1 MNEGKKM
8 WKSLIVSVLIACA
21 PGLVTAAS
29 ADHSSKKTS
38 IKKKQAV
45 KKKVSKRTGLQHASL
60 SLDQVNGLAL
70 RSNSVLVYDQN
81 TGESVYQKNTNI
93 VQPIASITKLMTALV
108 VLENKLDLDEPVT
121 VDERDID
128 TLKHT
133 RSRLNVGTVI
143 RRGDLIRLALM
154 ASENRA
160 AAALARSAPG
170 GTPAFVAQMNK
181 VAATL
186 GLTQTHFADSS
197 GLSSQNVS
205 SPTDLA
211 KLVEAAYQHPLIR
224 EYSTTP
230 GLMLTMPDSGRSVVF
245 NNTNSL
251 VRSSDW
257 HIGVQKTGFIN
268 EAGQCLVM
276 QTTIN
281 DRPFIIVLLD
291 SVGKY
296 SRIADAIRIK
306 RWLEHRAVTHVAN
319 GAI

>member
-1 MNEGKKM
+1 M
-8 WKSLIVSVLIACA
+8 WKSLIVSVLLACA
-21 PGLVTAAS
+21 PGLTTAVA
-29 ADHSSKKTS
+29 AEHSHKNTH
-38 IKKKQAV
+38 KKKHSV
-45 KKKVSKRTGLQHASL
+45 KKKAVKRSGLQHTSITSEDSATSL
-60 SLDQVNGLAL
+60 FL

-81 TGESVYQKNTNI
+81 TGASVFEKNINI

-108 VLENKLDLDEPVT
+108 VLENNLDLDEPVT
-121 VDERDID
+121 ISDEDVD

-133 RSRLNVGTVI
+133 RSRLSVGTVV

-170 GTPAFVAQMNK
+170 GRTAFIAKMNRT
-181 VAATL
+181 AANL
-186 GLTQTHFADSS
+186 GLTQTHFEDSS

-205 SPTDLA
+205 SPKDLA
-211 KLVEAAYQHPLIR
+211 KLVEAAYQYALIR

-245 NNTNSL
+245 NNTNAL
-251 VRSSDW
+251 VRNSDW

-276 QTTIN
+276 QATIN
-281 DRPFIIVLLD
+281 ERPFIIVLLD
-291 SVGKY
+291 SIGKH

-306 RWLEHRAVTHVAN
+306 RWLERRAITHVADTS
-319 GAI
+319 GSDKAI

>member
-1 MNEGKKM
+1 M
-8 WKSLIVSVLIACA
+8 WKSLIVSVLIACV
-21 PGLVTAAS
+21 PGVVTAAS
-29 ADHSSKKTS
+29 ADSHKKNS
-38 IKKKQAV
+38 IKKKQVV
-45 KKKVSKRTGLQHASL
+45 KKKAVKRSGLQHASL
-60 SLDQVNGLAL
+60 ALDHANGLLL

-121 VDERDID
+121 VDERDVD

-133 RSRLNVGTVI
+133 RSRLNIGTVI

-170 GTPAFVAQMNK
+170 GTTAFVAQMNK

-186 GLTQTHFADSS
+186 GLTHTHFADSS

-205 SPTDLA
+205 SPADLA

-245 NNTNSL
+245 NNTNAL
-251 VRSSDW
+251 VRNADW

-306 RWLEHRAVTHVAN
+306 RWLEHRAITHVAN